1 MRALHPPRL
10 IEAMGA
16 SAPIVRGDLY
26 AFAAAR
32 PRICNRLFKQSLASP
47 GASASGINHQLADLG
62 HRTLVMQL
70 PFNANIDEARDL
82 AVINKNKAA
91 KRRTLKL
98 PCKTRVKGLVVKA
111 GVLKL
116 AQQLINSRAVAN
128 DSRSNHHGNIP
139 LHERTLSIE

>member
-10 IEAMGA
+10 VEAMGA

-26 AFAAAR
+26 ALAAAR
-32 PRICNRLFKQSLASP
+32 PRICNRLFKQPRASP
-47 GASASGINHQLADLG
+47 GASASGIDHQLADLG

-70 PFNANIDEARDL
+70 PLNANVDEARDL

-91 KRRTLKL
+91 KRRALKL

-111 GVLKL
+111 GILKL
-116 AQQLINSRAVAN
+116 AQQLINSRAVAG
-128 DSRSNHHGNIP
+128 DSRSNHHDNIP
-139 LHERTLSIE
+139 LRERTLSIE